1 MYDCV
6 TTYHAFNVEI
16 QNGFYFFWHSL
27 KVYWHYKIS
36 RYIDP
41 SISTFK
47 MHLVLSYLIRFQS
60 LTFGHFNRSLTPIR
74 IQCGLENWPVPMIL
88 LHNCLITFNVQIT
101 F

>member
-6 TTYHAFNVEI
+6 TTYHAFNVEM
-16 QNGFYFFWHSL
+16 QNGFYFFLHSL

-41 SISTFK
+41 SILTFK

-74 IQCGLENWPVPMIL
+74 IQCGLENWPVSL
-88 LHNCLITFNVQIT
+88 GFL
-101 F
+101 